1 MFREIRNKMFVHAQE
16 ELVDIIETLVT
27 SLEYLQVAIKNKNS
41 DEVYRWLGKCA
52 EQSMKLSSSLKVLR
66 FLYVKE

>member
-41 DEVYRWLGKCA
+41 DEVYKWLGKCS
-52 EQSMKLSSSLKVLR
+52 EQSMRLSSNLKILR

>member
-27 SLEYLQVAIKNKNS
+27 SLEYLQVAIKNKNN
-41 DEVYRWLGKCA
+41 ETGY
-52 EQSMKLSSSLKVLR
+52 
-66 FLYVKE
+66 